1 MSKQQPDDAMLAGK
15 MVLVTGASRGIGRA
29 IALACAAAGADVA
42 VTYRTSRS
50 AADDVAGTIRGLG
63 RRAEVFATDAS
74 QADDVRRLA
83 ADAQGALGRV
93 DVWINNAG
101 ADVLTGEPATRS
113 RAEKLDLLLAVDL
126 RGTMLASWAAVE
138 LMQQQPD
145 GGVILNMSWD
155 HVLTGGMKGE
165 YAQLFCAAKGGVY
178 SFSRALARSVAPRIR
193 VNVLGPGWVET
204 AYGSS
209 LDPATKRR
217 ITATIPLGRW
227 GTPEDIA
234 YAAVYLA
241 SDAAAYVTGQMLLVN
256 TIGYVAEA
264 AYHHPDLAVTWG
276 RVIVKLKNHAAGGIT
291 DKDFELARKIEDTVL
306 WRPKGGALE
315 GTPNKFVRSGDPR

>member
-50 AADDVAGTIRGLG
+50 AADDVAGTIRGM
-63 RRAEVFATDAS
+63 
-74 QADDVRRLA
+74 
-83 ADAQGALGRV
+83 GRV

-101 ADVLTGEPATRS
+101 ADVLTGERATRS

-209 LDPATKRR
+209 LDPATKQR
-217 ITATIPLGRW
+217 ITAAIPLGRW

-234 YAAVYLA
+234 YPAAHLA
-241 SDAAAYVTGQMLLVN
+241 SDAAPYATRPTLL
-256 TIGYVAEA
+256 
-264 AYHHPDLAVTWG
+264 
-276 RVIVKLKNHAAGGIT
+276 IT
-291 DKDFELARKIEDTVL
+291 
-306 WRPKGGALE
+306 
-315 GTPNKFVRSGDPR
+315 